1 MKKISF
7 VVIAFVAILFASCGT
22 ERTISYTTS
31 IGANNYIVDVT
42 PLVATLQVTETHITG
57 EFEITCKKRAIVNY
71 DELRDN
77 AIFNALK
84 KSNSD
89 VLVAPQYQIKTSLHG
104 GKKSVQVTVVG
115 YPAKYVNFMPA
126 PKAEKL
132 EIQELK
138 DNANYVLINK
148 DTQGK
153 VCGYRVVLPYDKNM
167 KTLDLED
174 ATVDKVVLDGAK
186 VKLGEKKIYK
196 EKESGFQ
203 VKNLIKSAKKK

>member
-1 MKKISF
+1 M
-7 VVIAFVAILFASCGT
+7 LFASCGT

-31 IGANNYIVDVT
+31 IDANNYIVDVT
-42 PLVATLQVTETHITG
+42 PLVATLQVTETHVTG
-57 EFEITCKKRAIVNY
+57 QFEITCKKRAIVNY

-84 KSNSD
+84 QSKSD
-89 VLVAPQYQIKTSLHG
+89 VLVAPQYQIETSIRG
-104 GKKSVQVTVVG
+104 SKKFVEVTVVG

-132 EIQELK
+132 EIKELK
-138 DNANYVLINK
+138 NDANYVLIDK

-174 ATVDKVVLDGAK
+174 ATVDKVVLDGSK
-186 VKLGEKKIYK
+186 LKLGEKKIYK
-196 EKESGFQ
+196 EKGSGKQ
-203 VKNLIKSAKKK
+203 TKELTKLAKKDSKKRR